1 MSSSVVKFIHNN
13 KIMEIQDVDP
23 NETLLNYIRE
33 KLNKTGTK
41 EGCAEGGC
49 GACTVVLGYLKN
61 NKIFYQSVNACIVF
75 LPTIHGKQLILVED
89 LVGKDGSLHPVQKSM
104 VNFHGSQ
111 CGFCT
116 PGFVMSL
123 FSMYKNFPSFNKKI
137 IKNSIA
143 GNLCRCTGYQPIIN
157 AAKSLNNKNKVD
169 QFYQTKN
176 ETIKLL
182 KIINKKNN
190 SLTINRID
198 KKYFAPQT
206 INELKI
212 LLKKYPKSKILSGG
226 TDLSLIVTK
235 ERKTINSIIYINSI
249 KELNYIKKNK
259 KYIEIGATTPLIEF
273 ESEIIKHYP
282 DFKDILERYGSVQIR
297 NVATIA
303 GNIATASPIG
313 DTLPLLLAL
322 NAKIVI
328 SNSKNDKILYLKDF
342 FINYRKTK
350 LKNGQFIKL
359 IKIPLLQNNIF
370 KAYKISKRID
380 DDISAVCA
388 SFNLN
393 IKNNIIVSISIA
405 YGGMAAIPKKALQC
419 EKSLLN
425 KDLSEKNINIAQK
438 FLEKDFN
445 PIDDMRAS
453 SQYRMKIAKNLLFKC
468 FQEIKNNKLI
478 RINV

>member
-1 MSSSVVKFIHNN
+1 
-13 KIMEIQDVDP
+13 
-23 NETLLNYIRE
+23 
-33 KLNKTGTK
+33 
-41 EGCAEGGC
+41 
-49 GACTVVLGYLKN
+49 
-61 NKIFYQSVNACIVF
+61 
-75 LPTIHGKQLILVED
+75 
-89 LVGKDGSLHPVQKSM
+89 VQKSM

-157 AAKSLNNKNKVD
+157 AAISLNNKNKVD

>member
-123 FSMYKNFPSFNKKI
+123 FSMYKNFSSFDKKI

-393 IKNNIIVSISIA
+393 IKNNIIVSVSIA
-405 YGGMAAIPKKALQC
+405 YGGMDAIPKKAIQC

-453 SQYRMKIAKNLLFKC
+453 SQYRMEIAKNLLFKC

>member
-123 FSMYKNFPSFNKKI
+123 FSMYKNFSSFDKTI

-190 SLTINRID
+190 SLTINRVD

>member
-13 KIMEIQDVDP
+13 KIIEIQDVDP

-123 FSMYKNFPSFNKKI
+123 FSMYKNFSSFDKKI

-157 AAKSLNNKNKVD
+157 AAKSLNNKSKVD

-249 KELNYIKKNK
+249 KELNYIKKNN

-322 NAKIVI
+322 NEKIVI

-405 YGGMAAIPKKALQC
+405 YGGMTAIPKKALQC

-468 FQEIKNNKLI
+468 YQEIKNNKLI
-478 RINV
+478 RINA

>member
-1 MSSSVVKFIHNN
+1 MIRNIKIYITYIFIFIFFSCSIFTAHGRAYSKAEKAQKQGDYYQAVLECIKSLESKPKYEKPLLLLDDVFPKTVKTYNQ
-13 KIMEIQDVDP
+13 KID
-23 NETLLNYIRE
+23 RF
-33 KLNKTGTK
+33 
-41 EGCAEGGC
+41 
-49 GACTVVLGYLKN
+49 LKN
-61 NKIFYQSVNACIVF
+61 
-75 LPTIHGKQLILVED
+75 ED
-89 LVGKDGSLHPVQKSM
+89 
-104 VNFHGSQ
+104 
-111 CGFCT
+111 
-116 PGFVMSL
+116 
-123 FSMYKNFPSFNKKI
+123 KNWDFI
-137 IKNSIA
+137 IKS
-143 GNLCRCTGYQPIIN
+143 YKEIIHM
-157 AAKSLNNKNKVD
+157 
-169 QFYQTKN
+169 
-176 ETIKLL
+176 
-182 KIINKKNN
+182 
-190 SLTINRID
+190 
-198 KKYFAPQT
+198 
-206 INELKI
+206 
-212 LLKKYPKSKILSGG
+212 
-226 TDLSLIVTK
+226 
-235 ERKTINSIIYINSI
+235 INSI
-249 KELNYIKKNK
+249 KKLNYIKKNK

-328 SNSKNDKILYLKDF
+328 SNSKNDRILYLKDF

-425 KDLSEKNINIAQK
+425 KDSFFVHTPTTLEFRYIILS
-438 FLEKDFN
+438 
-445 PIDDMRAS
+445 
-453 SQYRMKIAKNLLFKC
+453 KIYILT
-468 FQEIKNNKLI
+468 IMHWINNKSLDETVNFLDKQLKNVSKIPLVKDKIRNTFFGGWSNNKKSFISAILI
-478 RINV
+478 LLVIWIFSGLYKVNANFTEPFGGFFSIFCLGI

>member
-1 MSSSVVKFIHNN
+1 
-13 KIMEIQDVDP
+13 MEIQDIDP

-75 LPTIHGKQLILVED
+75 LPTIHGKQLIIVED
-89 LVGKDGSLHPVQKSM
+89 LVSKDGSLHPVQKSM

-190 SLTINRID
+190 SLTINRTD

-249 KELNYIKKNK
+249 KELNYIKKNN

-273 ESEIIKHYP
+273 ESEIIKYYP